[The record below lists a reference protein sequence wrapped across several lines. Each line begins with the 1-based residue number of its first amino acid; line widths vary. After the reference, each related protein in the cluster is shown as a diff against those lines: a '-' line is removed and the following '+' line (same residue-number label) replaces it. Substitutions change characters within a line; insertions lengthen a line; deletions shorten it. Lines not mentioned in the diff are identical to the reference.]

1 MDLHEGSRL
10 LAFVVAST
18 SGGQEAG
25 SPLPSTRQSVEQ
37 IPGASAKHWEDLP
50 SSVTQHQEE
59 TGIADGDFTS
69 LIRNQLSLQLPSH
82 SVPDT
87 VVLVPALCLTN
98 HGEC

>member
-1 MDLHEGSRL
+1 MGLHEGSRL

-18 SGGQEAG
+18 SGGQKAG
-25 SPLPSTRQSVEQ
+25 AEQ
-37 IPGASAKHWEDLP
+37 IPAASAKHREDLP
-50 SSVTQHQEE
+50 SSVTRRQEE
-59 TGIADGDFTS
+59 MGIADGDFKS
-69 LIRNQLSLQLPSH
+69 LILNQLSLQLPSH

>member
-1 MDLHEGSRL
+1 MGLHEGSRL

-18 SGGQEAG
+18 SGGDETG
-25 SPLPSTRQSVEQ
+25 SSLPSTRQ
-37 IPGASAKHWEDLP
+37 
-50 SSVTQHQEE
+50 QHQDES
-59 TGIADGDFTS
+59 GIADEDLKS
-69 LIRNQLSLQLPSH
+69 LILELLSLQLPSH